1 VLRKILL
8 LFAAFD
14 ESVIYEQMK

>member
-1 VLRKILL
+1 VLRKIVL